1 MKISKALGI
10 LEAIKEKET
19 GIVREMAQRYI
30 DDLSRYDNNIKIGTV
45 VEIFIKE
52 FK

>member
-1 MKISKALGI
+1 MKISKALSI

-19 GIVREMAQRYI
+19 GIVREMAENYI
-30 DDLSRYDNNIKIGTV
+30 NDLSRFDRNTKIGTA
-45 VEIFIKE
+45 VEIFIKD

>member
-1 MKISKALGI
+1 MKISEALGI

-19 GIVREMAQRYI
+19 GIVREMAQHYI
-30 DDLSRYDNNIKIGTV
+30 DDLNKYDRNTKIGTV
-45 VEIFIKE
+45 VEIFIKD